1 MIVESFPLNI
11 ACRGAV
17 VFEKLVKQ
25 LHENNFR
32 LSDHETKIILAFKN
46 VYHDNVFLIFSNT
59 AAPQQVIFQWKLSTV
74 IIFKRGQFNVNMW
87 TL

>member
-32 LSDHETKIILAFKN
+32 LSDHETKTILACKN
-46 VYHDNVFLIFSNT
+46 VFS
-59 AAPQQVIFQWKLSTV
+59 
-74 IIFKRGQFNVNMW
+74 
-87 TL
+87 